1 MRVLGILRSTCTVQ
15 RTNLRSVGTCAMA
28 VSGPAWCLRTKAYV
42 VSNVVSDVNNK
53 YDSGFHSTV
62 TNQPHTSQDS
72 ASLRDFHL
80 QRLKPR

>member
-1 MRVLGILRSTCTVQ
+1 MRVLGIPPLDMY
-15 RTNLRSVGTCAMA
+15 RTANQLAFGWHGAMT